1 MNDPIEVLLKFAFI
15 AVLYL
20 FLLWVA
26 RSALKDLGRPTEE
39 DYLHESVGP
48 DQGPVLGS
56 RGRDGGGSAARVVAE
71 EGGGLQPGASFVVGL
86 GITIGRAPNSEVRIE
101 DTFASAHHA
110 RIYDREGLVY
120 VEDMNS
126 TNGTYVN
133 GRRVSTQEL
142 LHPDDRIR
150 IGDTEFRYEP

>member
-1 MNDPIEVLLKFAFI
+1 MTDPIEVLLKFAFI

-26 RSALKDLGRPTEE
+26 RSALRDLGRPT
-39 DYLHESVGP
+39 SPSGP
-48 DQGPVLGS
+48 
-56 RGRDGGGSAARVVAE
+56 RDGATEGAQILHAGAQDGGTPSSARLVVE
-71 EGGGLQPGASFVVGL
+71 QGGGLKPGEAFVVGA
-86 GITIGRAPNSEVRIE
+86 GITIGRAQGSEVRID
-101 DTFASAHHA
+101 DTYASGRHA
-110 RIYDREGLVY
+110 RIYDRDGLVY

-133 GRRVSTQEL
+133 GRRVSTQEQL
-142 LHPDDRIR
+142 RADDRIR

>member
-1 MNDPIEVLLKFAFI
+1 MTDPIEVLLKFAFI

-26 RSALKDLGRPTEE
+26 RSALKDLGRPAGRA
-39 DYLHESVGP
+39 ESPPEHAEILDAGF
-48 DQGPVLGS
+48 
-56 RGRDGGGSAARVVAE
+56 RDGGIASPARLVAE
-71 EGGGLQPGASFVVGL
+71 QGGGLEPGASFVVGS
-86 GITIGRAPNSEVRIE
+86 GITIGRAQGSEVRID
-101 DTFASAHHA
+101 DTYASGRHA
-110 RIYDREGLVY
+110 RIYGREGRVY

-142 LHPDDRIR
+142 LRPDDRIR

>member
-1 MNDPIEVLLKFAFI
+1 VTDPIEVLLKFAFI

-39 DYLHESVGP
+39 DYLYEGVGP
-48 DQGPVLGS
+48 ESGPVLGS
-56 RGRDGGGSAARVVAE
+56 GHRDGGGSAARLVVE
-71 EGGGLQPGASFVVGL
+71 QGGGLRPGASFVVGG
-86 GITIGRAPNSEVRIE
+86 GITIGRAPSSEVRIE
-101 DTFASAHHA
+101 DTYASAHHA
-110 RIYDREGLVY
+110 RIYDHEGHVF

-133 GRRVSTQEL
+133 GRRVGTQEL

>member
-1 MNDPIEVLLKFAFI
+1 MTDPIEVLLKFAFI

-26 RSALKDLGRPTEE
+26 RSALKDLGRPTDE
-39 DYLHESVGP
+39 DLARESGRV
-48 DQGPVLGS
+48 DHGPVLGTG
-56 RGRDGGGSAARVVAE
+56 RGDGAGSAARLVAE
-71 EGGGLQPGASFVVGL
+71 EGGGLRPGQSFVVGL

-101 DTFASAHHA
+101 DTYASGHHA
-110 RIYDREGLVY
+110 RIYDREGSVY

-133 GRRVSTQEL
+133 GRRVSAQEL
-142 LHPDDRIR
+142 LRADDRIR
-150 IGDTEFRYEP
+150 IGDAEFRFEP

>member
-1 MNDPIEVLLKFAFI
+1 MTDPIEVLLKFAFI

-26 RSALKDLGRPTEE
+26 RSALRDIGRPA
-39 DYLHESVGP
+39 GP
-48 DQGPVLGS
+48 AP
-56 RGRDGGGSAARVVAE
+56 GRDGGTEGAQILHGGAPDGGAASSARLVAE
-71 EGGGLQPGASFVVGL
+71 HGGGLSPGETFVVGA
-86 GITIGRAPNSEVRIE
+86 GITIGRAPGSEVCID
-101 DTFASAHHA
+101 DTYASGRHA

-133 GRRVSTQEL
+133 GRRLSAQEL
-142 LHPDDRIR
+142 LRADDRIR